1 MENNNLKANSALQA
15 EIVERTVLK
24 NAAGARTGVAYWLR
38 LQDDSAGVN
47 TTLEIVLDDKGSLS
61 IEEVNEEAAELPEA
75 LNEIACGEFSQWEV
89 SGGVIRRAEKEEP
102 EHW

>member
-1 MENNNLKANSALQA
+1 MESNSEQLQAALHA
-15 EIVERTVLK
+15 EIVERTILK
-24 NAAGARTGVAYWLR
+24 NAAGGRTGVAYWLH

-75 LNEIACGEFSQWEV
+75 LNEVVSGEFSQWEV
-89 SGGVIRRAEKEEP
+89 SAGVVRRAEDEEP